1 MSATTVMAMSEQ
13 QAASAH
19 SAALKAITDA
29 RQNTR
34 NYRFLMEKS
43 DRVQDDAIFVAPGEE
58 KHPQKLAH
66 AALIDFQQELAQP
79 EYTVM
84 MDDVWRETLT
94 DETGD
99 EIQID
104 VPKQDTIKKAIGSR
118 DDPENV
124 LPERDSIETKTETLS
139 LETLPYKWS
148 GRTITVRI
156 EWDSPYYSDTDR
168 TRTVRLWLP
177 PKAIKAAYS
186 QLNSA
191 LSKIGLLANTSA
203 PIERDPDPI

>member
-1 MSATTVMAMSEQ
+1 MSEN
-13 QAASAH
+13 QAGSAH
-19 SAALKAITDA
+19 SAALQAITKA

-43 DRVQDDAIFVAPGEE
+43 DRVQDDAIFVDPDEDQ
-58 KHPQKLAH
+58 HPQKLAH

-84 MDDVWRETLT
+84 MDDIWSATLE
-94 DETGD
+94 DDAGNPIRIE
-99 EIQID
+99 
-104 VPKQDTIKKAIGSR
+104 VPEEDTVTKVIGSR
-118 DDPENV
+118 ENPENV
-124 LPERDSIETKTETLS
+124 LPSRDSIETTKETVS
-139 LETLPYKWS
+139 LETLPHKWS
-148 GRTITVRI
+148 GRTITVQI
-156 EWDSPYYSDTDR
+156 DWDSPYYADSER
-168 TRTVRLWLP
+168 TQTVRVWLP

>member
-1 MSATTVMAMSEQ
+1 MTMSDQ

-19 SAALKAITDA
+19 TAALKAITDA

-34 NYRFLMEKS
+34 NYRFLMERS
-43 DRVQDDAIFVAPGEE
+43 DHVQDDAVFVNPNDDQ
-58 KHPQKLAH
+58 HPQKLAH

-84 MDDVWRETLT
+84 MDDLWRETLT
-94 DETGD
+94 DDAGNK
-99 EIQID
+99 IKIS
-104 VPKQDTIKKAIGSR
+104 VPKHDTVTKTIDAASNGA
-118 DDPENV
+118 NV
-124 LPERDSIETKTETLS
+124 LPERDSIETQEETLS
-139 LETLPYKWS
+139 LETLPHKWS
-148 GRTITVRI
+148 GRTVTVKI
-156 EWDSPYYSDTDR
+156 EFDSPYHADKDKR
-168 TRTVRLWLP
+168 QTVRLWLP

>member
-1 MSATTVMAMSEQ
+1 MSDQ

-29 RQNTR
+29 RRNTR

-43 DRVQDDAIFVAPGEE
+43 DRVQDDAIFVDPNED

-84 MDDVWRETLT
+84 MNDVWSETLS
-94 DETGD
+94 DDAGKD
-99 EIQID
+99 IEIE
-104 VPKQDTIKKAIGSR
+104 VPKNETVTKVIGSR
-118 DDPENV
+118 GDPENV
-124 LPERDSIETKTETLS
+124 LPERRNIETKTESLS
-139 LETLPYKWS
+139 LETLSHKWS
-148 GRTITVRI
+148 GRTITVQI
-156 EWDSPYYSDTDR
+156 EWDSPYYANSDK

-177 PKAIKAAYS
+177 PKAIKVAYS

>member
-1 MSATTVMAMSEQ
+1 MSDQ

-29 RQNTR
+29 RRNTR

-43 DRVQDDAIFVAPGEE
+43 DRVQDDAVFVDPSEDN
-58 KHPQKLAH
+58 HPQKLAH
-66 AALIDFQQELAQP
+66 SAVIDFQQELAQP

-84 MDDVWRETLT
+84 MNDIWSEKLSDD
-94 DETGD
+94 TGD
-99 EIQID
+99 EIEIE
-104 VPKQDTIKKAIGSR
+104 VPREESVKKVIGSR
-118 DDPENV
+118 EDPENV
-124 LPERDSIETKTETLS
+124 LPERENIETKTETLS
-139 LETLPYKWS
+139 LETLSHRWS
-148 GRTITVRI
+148 GRTITVHI
-156 EWDSPYYSDTDR
+156 EWDSPYYADNDE

-177 PKAIKAAYS
+177 PKAIKVAYS

-191 LSKIGLLANTSA
+191 LSKMGLLADTSA